1 MLEKPDLP
9 DEKIIVCLDEEYG
22 LKVVRGTFLPLGADP
37 NTAVYRVVTDEGKS
51 YFLKVRLGNFDETS
65 VLLPR
70 FLKDQGIEPI
80 IAPLVTRNHQ
90 PWTSRENLNWLLY
103 PFVEGRDGF
112 SIKLSERQWLDFG
125 AALKGIHTVNLL
137 PDLKRRLRVETY
149 SPKWRDQVKVFL
161 ARIDHETFAEPTA
174 AKLAAFLQV
183 KQAEILKVVSRAEM
197 LSLQLQR
204 RPLEFVL
211 CHYDIHAGNILLDL
225 EGKLYLV
232 DWDNPILAP
241 KERDLMFIGGGIG
254 GVWNTAEETAL
265 FYQGYGQ
272 TEIDPI
278 ALVYYRYER
287 IIEDI
292 AVYCEQLFLSDEGGE
307 DREQSLHYLMA
318 NFLPGGVLE
327 IAYQSDSA
335 LVGEDAV

>member
-1 MLEKPDLP
+1 MA
-9 DEKIIVCLDEEYG
+9 VAQ
-22 LKVVRGTFLPLGADP
+22 VAFLPLGADP
-37 NTAVYRVVTDEGKS
+37 NTAVYRVVTDKGTP
-51 YFLKVRLGNFDETS
+51 YFLKVRLGNFDQTS
-65 VLLPR
+65 VLLPT

-80 IAPLVTRNHQ
+80 IAPVVTRNHQ
-90 PWTSRENLNWLLY
+90 PWTNRENLNWLLY
-103 PFVEGRDGF
+103 PFVEGRNGF
-112 SIKLSERQWLDFG
+112 DLKLSEQQWRDFG
-125 AALKGIHTVNLL
+125 AALKGIHTLNPP

-149 SPKWRDQVKVFL
+149 SPTWRDRVKAFL
-161 ARIDHETFAEPTA
+161 AQIDHETFAEPTTA
-174 AKLAAFLQV
+174 QLAAFLQV
-183 KQAEILKVVSRAEM
+183 KQAELLKVVSRAEA
-197 LSLQLQR
+197 LRLNLQR
-204 RPLEFVL
+204 RSLEFGL

-307 DREQSLHYLMA
+307 DREQSLHYLMS

-335 LVGEDAV
+335 LVGEAGI